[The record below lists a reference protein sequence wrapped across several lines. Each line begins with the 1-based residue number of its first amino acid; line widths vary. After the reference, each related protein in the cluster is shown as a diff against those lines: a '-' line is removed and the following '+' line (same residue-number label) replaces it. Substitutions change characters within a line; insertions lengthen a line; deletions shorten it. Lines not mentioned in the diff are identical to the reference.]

1 MDQSITIHNL
11 RKFLQDGGDADVRL
25 AHNQPLLTRAVL
37 TGEIELVQIL
47 LDAGAAVNPVWER
60 PKIVHPDLVQRDIQ
74 DNIESVVEILSEPIA
89 SIGERMAYDIDTLF
103 QDLGDNDDDYDREYD
118 WIDEVES
125 PEKIQ
130 SPLVAAVAIGD
141 HQMVE
146 LLLRSSAQP
155 NLANYAE
162 LWPIV
167 IAAHKGDYEIV
178 QTLLEAGADPS
189 TQHCRPTALGVAS
202 YKGHLEIVR
211 LLLKYQADPNIPTHE
226 DGYTPL
232 MRAATDGHLEIVK
245 MLVAAG
251 ADVNVWTE
259 CDNALECAIFYAER
273 DIYEF
278 LLPYATEE
286 TRRLLGSDIAHRFQR
301 AEVQKQRLEN
311 RAARKLVDLA
321 FAGKVDQLKL
331 LIATGI
337 DVNGLNPGG
346 DTALI
351 AAARFGHVQVMQA
364 LLAAGADPNF
374 PDEDYDGAIG
384 YSPIMNAITD
394 RHSDQ
399 CVECINLLLAAGA
412 DVNQTTAEGVTALMM
427 AALIG
432 PNLPALRRLLE
443 AGADVHR
450 RNHEGKTALDIALA
464 ESEQM
469 SGFDEAIALLRA
481 AESSQGKL

>member
-1 MDQSITIHNL
+1 MEQELTIANL
-11 RKFLQDGGDADVRL
+11 QVFLREGGSADMRL

-37 TGEIELVQIL
+37 TGKVELVQML
-47 LDAGAAVNPVWER
+47 LDAGAVVNPAWER
-60 PKIVHPDLVQRDIQ
+60 KQIVYP
-74 DNIESVVEILSEPIA
+74 ESVASMVEPIA
-89 SIGERMAYDIDTLF
+89 YDADTLF
-103 QDLGDNDDDYDREYD
+103 KELGDNDDDYDREYD
-118 WIDEVES
+118 WIDEIES
-125 PEKIQ
+125 PQEIQ
-130 SPLVAAVAIGD
+130 SPLNAAAVIGD

-146 LLLRSSAQP
+146 LLLRSGAQP

-211 LLLKYQADPNIPTHE
+211 LLLKSQANPNIPTHE

-251 ADVNVWTE
+251 ADVNVWAAG
-259 CDNALECAIFYAER
+259 DNALARAIVHAER
-273 DIYEF
+273 EIYEF
-278 LLPYATEE
+278 LLPFATEE
-286 TRRLLGSDIAHRFQR
+286 TREFLGSDIEHKFQR
-301 AEVQKQRLEN
+301 ATVEKQRLED
-311 RAARKLVDLA
+311 RSVRKLIDLA
-321 FAGKVDQLKL
+321 VAGKVDQLKL

-346 DTALI
+346 DTALM
-351 AAARFGHVQVMQA
+351 AAARFGRVQVIQA
-364 LLAAGADPNF
+364 LLELGADPNQSG
-374 PDEDYDGAIG
+374 EDYDGLTG
-384 YSPIMNAITD
+384 HSPLMNATFD
-394 RHSDQ
+394 RHSDR
-399 CVECINLLLAAGA
+399 CVECINLLLTAGA
-412 DVNQTTAEGVTALMM
+412 DVNQTTAEGLTALM
-427 AALIG
+427 AAAFIG

-443 AGADVHR
+443 AGAKVHLK
-450 RNHEGKTALDIALA
+450 NHEGKTALDIALA

-469 SGFDEAIALLRA
+469 SGFDEAIALLKA
-481 AESSQGKL
+481 AELSQGKP